1 MGGLGYES
9 CCWSVQLVGSSFV
22 KNRNER
28 TNAIFMQVELKG
40 LGRLVNTVDK
50 ALERGILGYDSL

>member
-1 MGGLGYES
+1 
-9 CCWSVQLVGSSFV
+9 VVGRSFI
-22 KNRNER
+22 KNRNE
-28 TNAIFMQVELKG
+28 TNNAIFMQVELKG